1 MIDHNDTIA
10 AVSTPPGIGGISV
23 IRISGSD
30 CTEILKKIFKT
41 NLSVKEMQ
49 SHHIYYGKIYDEKAL
64 IDEVLVSV
72 FKNPNSFTGEDVLE
86 ISCHGGSFVTQRV
99 LQTILKNGARH
110 AEKGEFTKRAFLN
123 GKIDLTEAEAVID
136 LIHASTK
143 HSLQSA
149 IYQLEGKLHHSIS
162 LILKDIS
169 SIRSEIELDIDFS
182 EQGLEHKK
190 YEDYLN
196 ILKDIKARIER
207 LIATAHEGLILHDG
221 YRAVIAGPTNAG
233 KSSVFNKIIENE
245 RAIVT
250 EFPGTTRDYIEED
263 IALEGYLVR
272 LFDTAG
278 LRESTDKIEKYGI
291 EKSYNIIKNAHLIL
305 WIEDCSVSRE
315 TPELNLKGIKILRVL
330 NKIDLIE
337 RNQLSKEHDIHVS
350 AKTGDGINRLKQ
362 EIIKNIDIQKFDLT
376 GGIITNSRQLGAAEK
391 SLKAIDQAIETTKA
405 EKGLEFIA
413 FDLHEA
419 SEYLEEIIGKISSE
433 DIINSIFDRFCIG
446 K

>member
-1 MIDHNDTIA
+1 MMY
-10 AVSTPPGIGGISV
+10 
-23 IRISGSD
+23 
-30 CTEILKKIFKT
+30 LF
-41 NLSVKEMQ
+41 
-49 SHHIYYGKIYDEKAL
+49 
-64 IDEVLVSV
+64 LV
-72 FKNPNSFTGEDVLE
+72 
-86 ISCHGGSFVTQRV
+86 
-99 LQTILKNGARH
+99 
-110 AEKGEFTKRAFLN
+110 
-123 GKIDLTEAEAVID
+123 
-136 LIHASTK
+136 
-143 HSLQSA
+143 
-149 IYQLEGKLHHSIS
+149 
-162 LILKDIS
+162 
-169 SIRSEIELDIDFS
+169 
-182 EQGLEHKK
+182 
-190 YEDYLN
+190 
-196 ILKDIKARIER
+196 
-207 LIATAHEGLILHDG
+207 
-221 YRAVIAGPTNAG
+221 
-233 KSSVFNKIIENE
+233 
-245 RAIVT
+245 
-250 EFPGTTRDYIEED
+250 
-263 IALEGYLVR
+263 
-272 LFDTAG
+272 
-278 LRESTDKIEKYGI
+278 
-291 EKSYNIIKNAHLIL
+291 IL

>member
-1 MIDHNDTIA
+1 MTSHHDTIA

-23 IRISGSD
+23 IRISGSE
-30 CTEILKKIFKT
+30 CFPVLQKIFKT
-41 NLSVKEMQ
+41 STEPEEMR

-72 FKNPNSFTGEDVLE
+72 FKMPNSFTGEDVLE

-136 LIHASTK
+136 LIQASTR
-143 HSLQSA
+143 HSLESA
-149 IYQLEGKLHHSIS
+149 LFQLEGKLHHAIK
-162 LILKDIS
+162 LILDDIS
-169 SIRSEIELDIDFS
+169 TIRAEIELDIDFS
-182 EQGLEHKK
+182 DQGLEHRK
-190 YEDYLN
+190 YEDYHN
-196 ILKDIKARIER
+196 ILKEIKARIKR

-221 YRAVIAGPTNAG
+221 YRVVIAGPPNAG
-233 KSSVFNKIIENE
+233 KSSVFNRIIENE

-250 EFPGTTRDYIEED
+250 EIPGTTRDYIEED
-263 IALEGYLVR
+263 IALEGYLVKI
-272 LFDTAG
+272 FDTAG
-278 LRESTDKIEKYGI
+278 LREKADDIERFGI
-291 EKSYNIIKNAHLIL
+291 EKAYKILKNAHLIL
-305 WIEDCSVSRE
+305 WIEDCTVSRE
-315 TPELNLKGIKILRVL
+315 TSIPSFKDTKLISVL
-330 NKIDLIE
+330 NKSDLIVKNE
-337 RNQLSKEHDIHVS
+337 IEAGESILVS
-350 AKTGDGINRLKQ
+350 AKTGNGIQDLKHR
-362 EIIKNIDIQKFDLT
+362 IIDNIDISKYDLSD
-376 GGIITNSRQLGAAEK
+376 GLITNSRQLGAAEK
-391 SLKAIDQAIETTKA
+391 SLSALTQAIETTEA

-433 DIINSIFDRFCIG
+433 DIINSIFDRFCVG